1 MGKVYSLAPKRR
13 AIDPAARP
21 LQFTRTELNKLLS
34 LYSRRVARGEWRDY
48 AIDQSPGSAAF
59 SVFRRSHERPL
70 YIIAKRVAESGPTTE
85 FLVFRDYRRLAR
97 TSRLD
102 EALGV
107 FEPDLRV
114 VS

>member
-1 MGKVYSLAPKRR
+1 MGKVYSLTSERR
-13 AIDPAARP
+13 AIDPTARP
-21 LQFTRTELNKLLS
+21 IHFTRSELNKLLS
-34 LYSRRVARGEWRDY
+34 LYSRRVSRGEWRDY
-48 AIDQSPGSAAF
+48 AIDQRPGSAAF

-70 YIIAKRVAESGPTTE
+70 YIIAKRFAGPGPKAE
-85 FLVFRDYRRLAR
+85 FLVFRGYRRLAR

-107 FEPDLRV
+107 FKPDLRV

>member
-1 MGKVYSLAPKRR
+1 MGKVYSLTPERHTN
-13 AIDPAARP
+13 DPAAHP
-21 LQFTRTELNKLLS
+21 LHFTRNELNKLLS

-48 AIDQSPGSAAF
+48 ALDERPGSAAF

-70 YIIAKRVAESGPTTE
+70 YIIAKRLKGPGSNAE

-107 FEPDLRV
+107 FEPDLRI